1 MKKIYLWTVVLALAL
16 LSSALAQTATP
27 STRSTRD
34 RTTTQPKPAPQTMPV
49 KEKNRVIIQVTQND
63 PALMNTALNNA
74 QNLTAHYEG
83 KGERVIIEFV
93 AYGPGLHMLR
103 RDTSPVK
110 DRVSTF
116 ALQHPNAV
124 FSACGNTLN
133 NQSKQEGKEVTLVS
147 EARLV
152 QTGIARIVELQQD
165 GWAYV
170 RP

>member
-1 MKKIYLWTVVLALAL
+1 MKKIFLWTVVLALSLPSA
-16 LSSALAQTATP
+16 ALAQTAPP
-27 STRSTRD
+27 SARSTRD
-34 RTTTQPKPAPQTMPV
+34 RAATQPKPAPQTTPV
-49 KEKNRVIIQVTQND
+49 KENRVVIQVTQND
-63 PALMNTALNNA
+63 PALMNIALNNA
-74 QNLTAHYEG
+74 QNLTTHYEG

-103 RDTSPVK
+103 SDTSPVK
-110 DRVSTF
+110 DRISTF
-116 ALQHPNAV
+116 ALQHPKAV

-133 NQSKQEGKEVTLVS
+133 NQSKQEGKEIILIS

-165 GWAYV
+165 GWAYI